1 MCVYMYMY
9 CVCVCVYFISN
20 DVDFLSKNI
29 IDIFWIQEIRP
40 SSGGGGGGTGGASM
54 QKAFGVLIFLL
65 GIIAI
70 AFS

>member
-1 MCVYMYMY
+1 MMLT
-9 CVCVCVYFISN
+9 S
-20 DVDFLSKNI
+20 LAKI
-29 IDIFWIQEIRP
+29 IIGIFWIQKIEP
-40 SSGGGGGGTGGASM
+40 SSGGGGGGGTGGASM